1 MLRPYQQNLEKIE
14 YGIQSIGNEVVD
26 ALEDA
31 LKAIKTQELSDLKKI
46 DLSVKQIV
54 VKSDEI
60 DNLIIKT
67 LALHSPEAGDLRSI
81 VAYLKMSNELVRTAG
96 NVKDFTKLFKKSF
109 SDDLNKEVILEYA
122 IPLLKSALVSL
133 RTATTIF
140 EETDE
145 NIINEKYQRVS
156 VEESKTD
163 DLYSMIQKNILK
175 LITKNINL
183 SKDYFDIL
191 TALRRLEK
199 VADRS
204 IAIASLLQYAKVGGE
219 ISKS

>member
-26 ALEDA
+26 ALEEA

-54 VKSDEI
+54 IKSDEI

-67 LALHSPEAGDLRSI
+67 LALHSPEASDLRSI

-96 NVKDFTKLFKKSF
+96 SVKDFTKLFKKSF
-109 SDDLNKEVILEYA
+109 SDDLNKEVILEYT

>member
-26 ALEDA
+26 ALEEA

-54 VKSDEI
+54 IKSDEI

-67 LALHSPEAGDLRSI
+67 LALHSPEASDLRSI

-145 NIINEKYQRVS
+145 NAINEKYQRVT

-163 DLYSMIQKNILK
+163 DLYAMVEKNIFK
-175 LITKNINL
+175 LASENIEL
-183 SKDYFDIL
+183 SKDYFEVL
-191 TALRRLEK
+191 SSLRRLEK
-199 VADRS
+199 VADRAAS
-204 IAIASLLQYAKVGGE
+204 ISNLLVFAEVGGIIE
-219 ISKS
+219 QA